1 MGYTVIKTYKIKQD
15 DKRGTNSMHSLRD
28 VSDVLTIGA
37 QDFMPL
43 TNPNGNL
50 MTMFAPGGTKPYW
63 PKGLLSIIKDARNAK
78 TDEIMA
84 KHLQR
89 SDPMSEQAATLPRT
103 QRQGP
108 NCFMKQRYLRSSV
121 LAWANT

>member
-15 DKRGTNSMHSLRD
+15 DKRDTPSMHSFRD
-28 VSDVLTIGA
+28 ITDVLTIGA
-37 QDFMPL
+37 EDFMPL
-43 TNPNGNL
+43 TYPNCNL
-50 MTMFAPGGTKPYW
+50 MTMFAPGETKPQW

-84 KHLQR
+84 KHLQG
-89 SDPMSEQAATLPRT
+89 SDPMSEQTSTLPRNS
-103 QRQGP
+103 RQGP